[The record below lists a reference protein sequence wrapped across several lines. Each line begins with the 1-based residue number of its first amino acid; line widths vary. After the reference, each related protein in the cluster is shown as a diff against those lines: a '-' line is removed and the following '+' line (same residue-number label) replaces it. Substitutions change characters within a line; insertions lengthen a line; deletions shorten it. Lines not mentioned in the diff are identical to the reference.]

1 MQIKVVFNSKSV
13 KDLEEFL
20 SEQKVLAEIIVI
32 PLSFSVMN

>member
-13 KDLEEFL
+13 KDLEGFL

-32 PLSFSVMN
+32 PLSISVIN